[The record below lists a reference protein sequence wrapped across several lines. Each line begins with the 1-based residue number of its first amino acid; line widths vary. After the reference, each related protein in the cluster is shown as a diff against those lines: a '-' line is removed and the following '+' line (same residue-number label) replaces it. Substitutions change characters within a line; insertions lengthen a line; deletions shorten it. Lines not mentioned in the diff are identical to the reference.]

1 MTDSKRGPASSA
13 QVLATDLDGTLIPLD
28 GCTQNVPDL
37 VTLAEQLPAH
47 GVQLVFVT
55 GRHFASVRHVM
66 DTHQLPSPDWIIGD
80 VGTTIY
86 QRQEH
91 DQFTPLHAYHE
102 HLAAITSDV
111 SIAELQS
118 WLADI
123 AGLRRQE
130 PEKQGAFK
138 LSYYAT
144 ANKLA
149 ELNAEIDNLLAKRAA
164 PYSVIY
170 SVDPF
175 KGDGLI
181 DFLPRGVSK
190 AYALDWWSHH
200 LGISKEDI
208 VYAGDSGNDLAAFTA
223 GYRTIVVGNT
233 DRSVI
238 DQVRAAHQRTDW
250 PDRLFVASEHA
261 TSGVLAGC
269 RTFGLLDNAA
279 RK

>member
-1 MTDSKRGPASSA
+1 MTDSKRAPASNSR
-13 QVLATDLDGTLIPLD
+13 VLATDLDGTLIPLD
-28 GCTQNVPDL
+28 GCTQNVSDL
-37 VTLAEQLPAH
+37 VTLAEQILAH
-47 GVQLVFVT
+47 GVKLVFVT
-55 GRHFASVRHVM
+55 GRHFASVRGVM
-66 DTHQLPSPDWIIGD
+66 DMHQLPNPDWIIGD

-86 QRQEH
+86 HRQGPDE
-91 DQFTPLHAYHE
+91 FTPLHAYHE
-102 HLAAITSDV
+102 HLATITSGV

-118 WLADI
+118 WLAGV

-138 LSYYAT
+138 LSYYAS
-144 ANKLA
+144 ADKLV
-149 ELNAEIDNLLAKRAA
+149 ELNAEIDTLLAKRAA
-164 PYSVIY
+164 PYSVIH

-175 KGDGLI
+175 NGDGLI

-190 AYALDWWSHH
+190 AYALHWWSHH

-223 GYRTIVVGNT
+223 GYRTIVVGNA

-250 PDRLFVASEHA
+250 PDRLFVAPEHA

-279 RK
+279 RR